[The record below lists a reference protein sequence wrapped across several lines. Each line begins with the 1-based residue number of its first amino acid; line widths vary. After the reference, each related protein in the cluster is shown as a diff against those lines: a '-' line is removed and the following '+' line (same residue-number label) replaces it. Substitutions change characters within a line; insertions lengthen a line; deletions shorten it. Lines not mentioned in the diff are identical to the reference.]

1 VQQHQA
7 EPDQLSDTSQE
18 SFLGSFGRVPSGL
31 DPTQVYSY
39 FLKMS
44 ARLRQ
49 LEEQAR
55 RVSAPFLLEAALRE
69 AADVRTQS
77 AQAAERA
84 YNDIVRTAHQEAGRL
99 RNEAEQ
105 QAARMLE
112 EARASLADAQRRADE
127 LLQQAR
133 RDDARIRR
141 EAGEWTTNAELELER
156 LSVDYAGFL
165 QRLLER
171 RQAGGSAPG
180 EGAVTVPTPEAAAA
194 APTSERTAAR
204 PSPNQTTSQPPEHP
218 SPAPPPSAIVEP
230 TQRATPAEPPRE
242 EASAREAEAAQR
254 AQPPSPQPGPVA
266 GSTNGRRDRE
276 PDLDHPAHPEKS
288 ADQDKGGFRLPSWL
302 DS

>member
-1 VQQHQA
+1 MQQQQV
-7 EPDQLSDTSQE
+7 EPVRPSDTSQE
-18 SFLGSFGRVPSGL
+18 SFLGSFDRVPSGL

-77 AQAAERA
+77 AQATERA
-84 YNDIVRTAHQEAGRL
+84 YNDIMRTAQQEAARL
-99 RNEAEQ
+99 RTEAEQ
-105 QAARMLE
+105 QSTRMLE
-112 EARASLADAQRRADE
+112 EARVGQADAQRRADE
-127 LLQQAR
+127 LLEQAR
-133 RDDARIRR
+133 RDAARIRR
-141 EAGEWTTNAELELER
+141 EAGEWTATAEQELER

-171 RQAGGSAPG
+171 RRAGGGAPG
-180 EGAVTVPTPEAAAA
+180 DGAATMPAPEDAVA
-194 APTSERTAAR
+194 APTST
-204 PSPNQTTSQPPEHP
+204 PT
-218 SPAPPPSAIVEP
+218 VEP
-230 TQRATPAEPPRE
+230 MQRAAQAAPRRDEP
-242 EASAREAEAAQR
+242 SAREAAAGQH

-266 GSTNGRRDRE
+266 GSTNGSRDHE
-276 PDLDHPAHPEKS
+276 SDPDHPAQPGKS
-288 ADQDKGGFRLPSWL
+288 AEQDRGGFRLPSWL